1 MTNVKQPKKSA
12 SPASKAATSKEMSIA
27 GLALHLGLSEG
38 TISRALN
45 NYPDIAEK
53 TRKRVRDA
61 ADELGYQ
68 PSSTARRLARGVVET
83 VGFVLPSRR
92 DHLSDPFLSEILDG
106 LAAELAVSGWD
117 LLLAAVPDG
126 QDEVEV
132 MDRLRRSGKIGAFA
146 VTRVKR
152 SDPRIDYLRTVSVP
166 FVVHGRTE
174 KNDDYA
180 WLDID
185 NEKAF
190 VDAVNFLLGLG
201 HKNIALLGGDMEMN
215 FAWARRQGFI
225 KAIQATGMEPRPEF
239 IIDGIRDGVAAL
251 EAMAT
256 LLALP
261 QRPTAVVCVTDA
273 VAIGAIH
280 AIHKAGLRAGHDV
293 SVIGYDGL
301 PMGKATE
308 PALTTMAQA
317 SYEAGREV
325 AKMLLSEVQFH
336 KSAPSKSAP
345 KDRKIPQILW
355 EAKLT
360 LRASANPPANAPAN
374 PSHREETKR

>member
-1 MTNVKQPKKSA
+1 LTGVKQRKDA
-12 SPASKAATSKEMSIA
+12 ISIA

-61 ADELGYQ
+61 ANELGYQ

-106 LAAELAVSGWD
+106 LAAELAMSGWD

-132 MDRLRRSGKIGAFA
+132 MDRLVRSGKIGAFA

-152 SDPRIDYLRTVSVP
+152 SDPRVDYLRTAGVP
-166 FVVHGRTE
+166 FVVHGRTS
-174 KNDDYA
+174 KHSDYS
-180 WLDID
+180 WLDVD

-190 VDAVNFLLGLG
+190 VDAVNFLIGLG
-201 HKNIALLGGDMEMN
+201 HKNIALLGGDLKMN
-215 FAWARRQGFI
+215 FAWQRREGFQ
-225 KAIQATGMEPRPEF
+225 KAMSDAGLETPPDYIV
-239 IIDGIRDGVAAL
+239 DGISDGMGAL

-261 QRPTAVVCVTDA
+261 SRPTAVVCVTDA

-280 AIHKAGLRAGHDV
+280 AIQKAGLKAGHDV
-293 SVIGYDGL
+293 SVVGYDGL
-301 PMGKATE
+301 PMGRATE
-308 PALTTMAQA
+308 PALTTMSQA

-325 AKMLLSEVQFH
+325 ARMLLEAVRQKNI
-336 KSAPSKSAP
+336 KSLNKE
-345 KDRKIPQILW
+345 IPQILW

-360 LRASANPPANAPAN
+360 LRASANPPVSNPAN
-374 PSHREETKR
+374 KSHREETKK

>member
-1 MTNVKQPKKSA
+1 MTGVKQRKDA
-12 SPASKAATSKEMSIA
+12 ISIA

-61 ADELGYQ
+61 ANELGYQ

-106 LAAELAVSGWD
+106 LAAELAMSGWD

-132 MDRLRRSGKIGAFA
+132 MDRLVRSGKIGAFA

-152 SDPRIDYLRTVSVP
+152 DDPRVDYLRTLSVP
-166 FVVHGRTE
+166 FVVHGRTKE
-174 KNDDYA
+174 HSDYS
-180 WLDID
+180 WLDVD

-190 VDAVNFLLGLG
+190 VDAVNFLIGLG
-201 HKNIALLGGDMEMN
+201 HKNIALLGGDLTMN
-215 FAWARRQGFI
+215 FAWQRREGFL
-225 KAIQATGMEPRPEF
+225 KAMTAAGLKVRPDF
-239 IIDGIRDGVAAL
+239 IVDGVSDGVGAL

-280 AIHKAGLRAGHDV
+280 AIQKAGLKAGRDV
-293 SVIGYDGL
+293 SVVGYDGL
-301 PMGKATE
+301 PMGEATE

-325 AKMLLSEVQFH
+325 ARMLLEAVRRKNF
-336 KSAPSKSAP
+336 KSQNKE
-345 KDRKIPQILW
+345 IPQILW

-360 LRASANPPANAPAN
+360 LRASANPPVKTPAN
-374 PSHREETKR
+374 KSHREETKK

>member
-1 MTNVKQPKKSA
+1 MSSVKQRREA
-12 SPASKAATSKEMSIA
+12 ISIA

-61 ADELGYQ
+61 ADKLGYQ
-68 PSSTARRLARGVVET
+68 PSSTARRLARGIVET

-92 DHLSDPFLSEILDG
+92 DHFSDPFLSEILDG
-106 LAAELAVSGWD
+106 LAAELARSGWD

-132 MDRLRRSGKIGAFA
+132 MDRLVRSGKIGAFA

-152 SDPRIDYLRTVSVP
+152 SDPRVDYLRTTSVP
-166 FVVHGRTE
+166 FVVHGRTRE
-174 KNDDYA
+174 HEDYS
-180 WLDID
+180 WLDVD

-190 VDAVNFLLGLG
+190 VDAVNFLIGLG
-201 HKNIALLGGDMEMN
+201 HKNIALLGGDLNMN
-215 FAWARRQGFI
+215 FAWQRREGFL
-225 KAIQATGMEPRPEF
+225 KAMKAAGLKTPANYIADNIG
-239 IIDGIRDGVAAL
+239 DGVGAL
-251 EAMAT
+251 AAMAT
-256 LLALP
+256 MLALP
-261 QRPTAVVCVTDA
+261 ERPTAVVCVTDA

-280 AIHKAGLRAGHDV
+280 AIQRAGLKAGHDV
-293 SVIGYDGL
+293 SVVGYDGL
-301 PMGKATE
+301 PMGEATE
-308 PALTTMAQA
+308 PPLTTMSQA

-325 AKMLLSEVQFH
+325 ARMLLGAVGR
-336 KSAPSKSAP
+336 KDSKSP
-345 KDRKIPQILW
+345 DNQIPQILW

-360 LRASANPPANAPAN
+360 LRASANPPVSNPAN
-374 PSHREETKR
+374 KSHREETKK